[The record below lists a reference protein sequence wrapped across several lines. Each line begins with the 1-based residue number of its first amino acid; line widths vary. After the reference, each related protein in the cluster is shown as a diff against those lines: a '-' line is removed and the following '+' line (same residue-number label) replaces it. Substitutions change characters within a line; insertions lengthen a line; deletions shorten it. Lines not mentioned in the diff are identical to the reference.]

1 MKTKDWDRVMFWYG
15 RANARND
22 QKTLMTKVRKAAS
35 EGLTMCVFTLGPNR
49 NWEKLGLHE
58 KSKAQQAS

>member
-1 MKTKDWDRVMFWYG
+1 MFWYG